1 MNKNKLWTNAGAV
14 LFAAML
20 LTAGALLA
28 QDKAP
33 AKGQSKTFE
42 GVVTDAMCGAG
53 HSMMG
58 NIPDKQCVLGC
69 VKGGS
74 KYALIVGKKVYTLD
88 GKPADFEKFAAAKVT
103 VTGTLSGDTLRVESI
118 TAAAGK

>member
-1 MNKNKLWTNAGAV
+1 MYIGIFRSQAAAALFAVALFVPGAV
-14 LFAAML
+14 P
-20 LTAGALLA
+20 A

-33 AKGQSKTFE
+33 AKVPSKTYE
-42 GVVTDAMCGAG
+42 GVVTDTMCGAQ

-74 KYALIVGKKVYTLD
+74 KYGLIVGKKVYTLD
-88 GKPADFEKFAAAKVT
+88 GKPADFEKFAAAKVK
-103 VTGTLSGDTLRVESI
+103 VTGTLSGDTLHAESV
-118 TAAAGK
+118 TPAGQ

>member
-1 MNKNKLWTNAGAV
+1 MFFPRTTNQTRIHFSRCGSSFRIFTQTPLGITIVGQKPYSKHREVSMKKNKLWMNAGAA

-28 QDKAP
+28 QGKAP

-53 HSMMG
+53 HS
-58 NIPDKQCVLGC
+58 
-69 VKGGS
+69 
-74 KYALIVGKKVYTLD
+74 
-88 GKPADFEKFAAAKVT
+88 
-103 VTGTLSGDTLRVESI
+103 
-118 TAAAGK
+118 